1 MTGPG
6 ADQPAHEAEPQL
18 IFPLVAEPVRRRRRA
33 RVALAAGAV
42 GLTLAVLVTA
52 ATQLRS
58 QPTTAK
64 WLSPVQPGETGPGPV
79 GDPASVFD
87 LEAGSCLADLGPG
100 SNVSQVSVV
109 PCDVD
114 HLAEVVAT
122 ARMPDGLWP
131 GLRAVEEFATD
142 HCVPAIYEGGI
153 EVGDDLKW
161 SYFGP
166 TESSWSIRADRTV
179 SCLVVKGGRA

>member
-1 MTGPG
+1 VTSPG
-6 ADQPAHEAEPQL
+6 ADQPGHQAEPQL
-18 IFPLVAEPVRRRRRA
+18 IFPLVAEPSRRRV
-33 RVALAAGAV
+33 RVALAAGVV
-42 GLTLAVLVTA
+42 GLTLAVVLVTA

-58 QPTTAK
+58 EPITAR
-64 WLSPVQPGETGPGPV
+64 WLGPVEPGGTGPGPV
-79 GDPASVFD
+79 GEPASVFD
-87 LEAGSCLADLGPG
+87 LEPGSCLADLGSG

-122 ARMPDGLWP
+122 ARMPDGPWP
-131 GLRAVEEFATD
+131 GRQAVEEFATD
-142 HCVPAIYEGGI
+142 HCVPMIYEGGI
-153 EVGDDLKW
+153 EVGDDLTW

-166 TESSWSIRADRTV
+166 TESSWSLRADRTV